1 MPIEVKHSGNAAGT
15 AVSSYAGG
23 QAKRQVAAVQ
33 SADRRASELRSAYD
47 RDTIRT
53 RPSILRPERPA
64 IQGEDPD
71 FETKFSDAQR
81 QNFNQLADQ
90 RDKLKDDPTLTDDE
104 KAEADQKLA
113 IQQDAVQPSKQM
125 KVPKHPSGLQV
136 GETKVDPNTG
146 DTLTLT
152 SKGEL
157 EVLSKST
164 KEAEA
169 KRRSDAREAERKR
182 ASDEYDADFNRFTT
196 EGENG
201 KVTDIPAMMKY
212 RAQREAILGGTYSPS
227 DDTDRLDSEAQGLDP
242 EQSAAL
248 TDEMQIEAGQRAREA
263 RLAQTERTKRQEGY
277 MIRTKLSE
285 APAAV
290 GETAKL
296 TVEAPDQVFGPYD
309 SRGPTGGKGP
319 APVTSAADT
328 DSLQSGDVVEL
339 NGTVGVLRKVK
350 TTAEAKAQ
358 PKGVIVVLNGRIG
371 VVK

>member
-1 MPIEVKHSGNAAGT
+1 
-15 AVSSYAGG
+15 
-23 QAKRQVAAVQ
+23 
-33 SADRRASELRSAYD
+33 
-47 RDTIRT
+47 
-53 RPSILRPERPA
+53 
-64 IQGEDPD
+64 
-71 FETKFSDAQR
+71 
-81 QNFNQLADQ
+81 
-90 RDKLKDDPTLTDDE
+90 
-104 KAEADQKLA
+104 
-113 IQQDAVQPSKQM
+113 
-125 KVPKHPSGLQV
+125 
-136 GETKVDPNTG
+136 
-146 DTLTLT
+146 LTLT

-169 KRRSDAREAERKR
+169 KRRSDAREAEAKR
-182 ASDEYDADFNRFTT
+182 RSDEYNADFNMFTT

-296 TVEAPDQVFGPYD
+296 AAEAADVAVSVARNAAEENAALTDEMQIKAGQRAREARLAQAEQTKRQEGYMIRTKLSEAPATGSETAKLAAEAADQVFGPYD

-350 TTAEAKAQ
+350 TMAEAKAQ
-358 PKGVIVVLNGRIG
+358 PKGVIVVLNGKIG
-371 VVK
+371 VVE

>member
-169 KRRSDAREAERKR
+169 KRRSD
-182 ASDEYDADFNRFTT
+182 EYNADFNMFTT

-201 KVTDIPAMMKY
+201 KVTDIPAMMKF
-212 RAQREAILGGTYSPS
+212 RAQREAILSGTYSPS

-263 RLAQTERTKRQEGY
+263 RLAQTEQTKRQEGY

-296 TVEAPDQVFGPYD
+296 AAEAADQVFGPYD